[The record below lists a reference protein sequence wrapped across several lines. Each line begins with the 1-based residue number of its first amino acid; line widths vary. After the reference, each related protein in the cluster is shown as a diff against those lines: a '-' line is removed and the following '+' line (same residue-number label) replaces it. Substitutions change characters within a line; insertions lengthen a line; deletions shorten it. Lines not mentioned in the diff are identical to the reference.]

1 METGT
6 FFNNKLEK
14 EKFLS
19 LFELSEIPD
28 EIKDLFWDIYYK
40 YEGTTDPD
48 KRREAEIRMNGL
60 LARLNKA
67 QKKEVENACRSII
80 ERYEQSMDQ
89 YPALGSIDYMKQYI
103 QVLSDLQDNKSHP
116 QKPFDYRKDDNSEH
130 LKWYV
135 SVLSSKYSKDEGDM
149 GLYNCLSHL
158 YDYCLS
164 KVLIDNTTDR
174 DLFVYRFSG
183 LLKPNKSFPPND
195 KIKWNGSNVLLG
207 YFVRCLISDNS
218 NPPTGMKF
226 FADFFES
233 STGKRMN
240 LATAT
245 YEEGKD
251 FDKKRGSLRE
261 SFEKAVDILR
271 ECGFINVEFTSKR
284 SN

>member
-1 METGT
+1 
-6 FFNNKLEK
+6 
-14 EKFLS
+14 
-19 LFELSEIPD
+19 
-28 EIKDLFWDIYYK
+28 
-40 YEGTTDPD
+40 
-48 KRREAEIRMNGL
+48 
-60 LARLNKA
+60 
-67 QKKEVENACRSII
+67 
-80 ERYEQSMDQ
+80 
-89 YPALGSIDYMKQYI
+89 
-103 QVLSDLQDNKSHP
+103 
-116 QKPFDYRKDDNSEH
+116 
-130 LKWYV
+130 
-135 SVLSSKYSKDEGDM
+135 M

-158 YDYCLS
+158 YDYCLNE
-164 KVLIDNTTDR
+164 VLIDNTTDR

-207 YFVRCLISDNS
+207 YFVRCLISDKS
-218 NPPTGMKF
+218 NPPKGMKF

-271 ECGFINVEFTSKR
+271 ECGFINVELASKR

>member
-1 METGT
+1 MSEFVSIIGEVW
-6 FFNNKLEK
+6 KQAP
-14 EKFLS
+14 
-19 LFELSEIPD
+19 FELSEIPN
-28 EIKDLFWDIYYK
+28 EIKDSFWDIYYR

-60 LARLNKA
+60 LARL
-67 QKKEVENACRSII
+67 
-80 ERYEQSMDQ
+80 
-89 YPALGSIDYMKQYI
+89 
-103 QVLSDLQDNKSHP
+103 
-116 QKPFDYRKDDNSEH
+116 
-130 LKWYV
+130 
-135 SVLSSKYSKDEGDM
+135 
-149 GLYNCLSHL
+149 
-158 YDYCLS
+158 
-164 KVLIDNTTDR
+164 
-174 DLFVYRFSG
+174 
-183 LLKPNKSFPPND
+183 

-207 YFVRCLISDNS
+207 YFVRCLISDKS
-218 NPPTGMKF
+218 NPPKGMKF

-271 ECGFINVEFTSKR
+271 ECGFINVEFTSER